1 MVRKK
6 ALAIILANSY
16 TSYEAALLSL
26 SLERLDSRRNK
37 LCYSFADKC
46 AQSHK
51 HKSMFPLN
59 PNPRPNMRRPKP
71 YMEHSCNTS
80 RYFNSAIPYRARLLN
95 KKDGSTS

>member
-1 MVRKK
+1 MVQKK

-37 LCYSFADKC
+37 LCYSFAAK
-46 AQSHK
+46 SHK
-51 HKSMFPLN
+51 HKSMFPLH
-59 PNPRPNMRRPKP
+59 PNSRPNMRRPKP
-71 YMEHSCNTS
+71 YMEHSCNIS
-80 RYFNSAIPYRARLLN
+80 RYFNSAIPYLARLLN